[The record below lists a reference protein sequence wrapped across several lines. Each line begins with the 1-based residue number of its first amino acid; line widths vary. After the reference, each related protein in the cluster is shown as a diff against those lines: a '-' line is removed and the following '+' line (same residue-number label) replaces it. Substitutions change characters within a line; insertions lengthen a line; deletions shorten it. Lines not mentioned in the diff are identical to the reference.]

1 MGENM
6 TDNPD
11 TAEQITEQAEQMT
24 EAVEQE
30 EQAEVRPAQDVR
42 FAFVNRPERGTIP
55 YQAPELPSHFVPRAE
70 LLSIKRLLLE
80 RPSTFLTPLVLHGPG
95 GSGKTSLAVALA
107 HDADVIKTFPDGVL
121 WVSLGSDDDTQL
133 AQAAWGEALGSDLS
147 QVPDTASRSAVL
159 RARLRDARCLLVI
172 DGVVTVEQ
180 VKTLNVGGANCV
192 RLVTT
197 DSEEVAMGVKARRY
211 RIDRMSESEA
221 LQLLTDWAAMMPDIY
236 LPTVK
241 EIIKRL
247 SSSALPLSLVG
258 AQARQG
264 ITWLRLL
271 EVLRDDQGP
280 ISVFE
285 ADDVK
290 TRQNALGLIVN
301 LVLSRFGGAQLQR
314 SALLGAFS
322 AGSGNP
328 FSAEAAAVCW
338 NMPRTEAV
346 LTLELL
352 VEAALLH
359 RAPGGHFVLHEALRD
374 HLRRSSHPK
383 ELVQAE
389 KRLQEYYVRLVEGSE
404 GTDSATDA
412 QLGQI
417 MAAFRRISQG
427 AGSQSRTYAFADALL
442 NYFERRG
449 LWANLIALTTEVVEA
464 AHASGEVLREYTYLS
479 DLGYAHTVL
488 NDLEQARARFERSLE
503 ISRELGDPS
512 GEAASLNNIGAV
524 LEREGRFIQA
534 QEYYE
539 QSLAIQQDAG
549 DMAEMAKAMN
559 NVAGILYLQERFDEA
574 LPAFQR
580 VLDMFTV
587 MNDRA
592 GQAQTWLN
600 IGASYEGLGQDGE
613 ALHAYQSGLAIYAN
627 LGDDSGQSQALNNL
641 GIVNLNQGDIDHAL
655 ASFKRSLALK
665 ERIGDRPG
673 QALTLNNIALLYE
686 KSGALSV
693 ALEYYERSVQIL
705 KDLEDPR
712 AGIVQNNIE
721 ALRTQM
727 TQGAGDE

>member
-1 MGENM
+1 
-6 TDNPD
+6 
-11 TAEQITEQAEQMT
+11 
-24 EAVEQE
+24 
-30 EQAEVRPAQDVR
+30 
-42 FAFVNRPERGTIP
+42 
-55 YQAPELPSHFVPRAE
+55 VPRAE

-95 GSGKTSLAVALA
+95 GSGKTSLASALA

-121 WVSLGSDDDTQL
+121 WVSLGNENDTQL
-133 AQAAWGEALGSDLS
+133 AQATWGEALGNDLS
-147 QVPDTASRSAVL
+147 QVPDTTSRSAVL
-159 RARLRDARCLLVI
+159 RAQLREARCLLVI
-172 DGVVTVEQ
+172 DDVVTVEQ
-180 VKTLNVGGANCV
+180 IKMLNVGGPNCV

-197 DSEEVAMGVKARRY
+197 DAEEVAMGVKARRY
-211 RIDRMSESEA
+211 RIDRMSETEA

-241 EIIKRL
+241 EIVKRL
-247 SSSALPLSLVG
+247 SNSALPLSLVG

-285 ADDVK
+285 ADDEK
-290 TRQNALGLIVN
+290 TRKNALGLIVN

-328 FSAEAAAVCW
+328 FSSEAAGACW
-338 NMPRTEAV
+338 NMPSNEATQ
-346 LTLELL
+346 TLELL

-359 RAPGGHFVLHEALRD
+359 RAPGGQFVLHEALRE

-383 ELVQAE
+383 ELIQAE
-389 KRLQEYYVRLVEGSE
+389 KRLQEYYVNLVEESGKD
-404 GTDSATDA
+404 GGATDA

-417 MAAFRRISQG
+417 MAAFRRISKEGGGNQPK
-427 AGSQSRTYAFADALL
+427 TYAFADALL

-449 LWANLIALTTEVVEA
+449 LWANLIGLTTEVVEA
-464 AHASGEVLREYTYLS
+464 AHASGDVMREYTYLS

-488 NDLEQARARFERSLE
+488 NDLEQARARFERSLA
-503 ISRELGDPS
+503 ISQDLGDPS

-524 LEREGRFIQA
+524 LEREGRFLQA

-539 QSLAIQQDAG
+539 RSLEIQGQVG
-549 DMAEMAKAMN
+549 NVAEMAKAMN
-559 NVAGILYLQERFDEA
+559 NVAGILYLQERFDES

-587 MNDRA
+587 LNDRA

-627 LGDDSGQSQALNNL
+627 LGDDAGESQALNNL
-641 GIVNLNQGDIDHAL
+641 GITNFNQGDIDHAL
-655 ASFKRSLALK
+655 SNFKRSLALK
-665 ERIGDRPG
+665 ERIGDQPG
-673 QALTLNNIALLYE
+673 QASTLNNIALLYE

-693 ALEYYERSVQIL
+693 ALEYYERSAQIL

-721 ALRTQM
+721 ALRDQM
-727 TQGAGDE
+727 TQNKAGE

>member
-11 TAEQITEQAEQMT
+11 TAEQVTE
-24 EAVEQE
+24 EAVQDVE
-30 EQAEVRPAQDVR
+30 AEVRSAQDVR
-42 FAFVNRPERGTIP
+42 FAFVNRPERAAIP

-80 RPSTFLTPLVLHGPG
+80 RPSTYLTPLVLHGPG

-121 WVSLGSDDDTQL
+121 WVSLGSEDDTQL

-172 DGVVTVEQ
+172 DSVVTVEQ
-180 VKTLNVGGANCV
+180 IKTLNVGGPGCV
-192 RLVTT
+192 RLLTT
-197 DSEEVAMGVKARRY
+197 DSEEVAIGVKARRY
-211 RIDRMSESEA
+211 RIDGMSESEA

-241 EIIKRL
+241 EIIRRL
-247 SSSALPLSLVG
+247 SNSALPLSLVG

-328 FSAEAAAVCW
+328 FSAEAAAACW
-338 NMPRTEAV
+338 DMSSTEAAR
-346 LTLELL
+346 TLALL

-359 RAPGGHFVLHEALRD
+359 RAPGGYYVLHEALRG
-374 HLRRSSHPK
+374 HLRRSSRPK
-383 ELVQAE
+383 ELAQAE
-389 KRLQEYYVRLVEGSE
+389 KRLQDYYVRLVEGVE
-404 GTDSATDA
+404 GTNPATGA

-427 AGSQSRTYAFADALL
+427 ADSQSRTYAFADALL

-464 AHASGEVLREYTYLS
+464 ARASGEVLREYTYLS

-524 LEREGRFIQA
+524 LEREGRFLQA

-539 QSLAIQQDAG
+539 QSLDIQQGTG
-549 DMAEMAKAMN
+549 DLAEMAKAMN
-559 NVAGILYLQERFDEA
+559 NVAGILYLQGRFDEA

-587 MNDRA
+587 LNDRA

-613 ALHAYQSGLAIYAN
+613 ALHAYQSSLAIYAN
-627 LGDDSGQSQALNNL
+627 LGDDAGQSQALNNL
-641 GIVNLNQGDIDHAL
+641 GIVNLNQGDIDRAL
-655 ASFKRSLALK
+655 ANFKRSLALK
-665 ERIGDRPG
+665 ERIGDQLG

-686 KSGALSV
+686 KSGARSV

-721 ALRTQM
+721 ALRDQM
-727 TQGAGDE
+727 TQAAAEE